1 MFYELMIKRG
11 YTNLPESA
19 QRQLMAKPISGKW
32 TMIYQDKLT
41 DWQAEQKRKQ
51 AALSSGKDL
60 DEDSPQWY
68 VKKIMEGNITAKQLG
83 SLSVSLRTQ
92 PIGWVKDFIEAQG
105 QIALTTVLRSI
116 NNHGGKNNT
125 GTDAML
131 DREYDIVK
139 CLKALMNNKYGAD
152 DALKH
157 QHCVNALVASLTSP
171 RVTTRKLVSEVLTFL
186 CHWERPHGHTKVLA
200 AMDQVKGYQGETGR
214 FDSWL
219 RIVEV
224 TIDGRGKLG
233 SLVGASEEVRS
244 GGIGMESLLMEY
256 ALATLFLINI
266 IASGAEDIHARIH
279 IRAQFKGCGFGRI
292 ATKMQGFQYDLI
304 DKQIQKY
311 EEDAAV
317 DYDELLE
324 RDGASM
330 LDDIEGDPKD
340 FNDPAAI
347 VDAIM
352 SKIRDSSTQDYFVSS
367 LQHLLLMRDNSSEER
382 LRLFQL
388 VDAILGYVAMDR
400 RLPDM
405 DLKASLNF
413 SVQSL
418 MDKLNTDAEAR
429 HALAEAAES
438 RQIAEAAIAER
449 DAMKDQIDLGADGL
463 VAKLKRQLEE
473 QAQVIEIQRRQN
485 DRLKAELEEIKIA
498 HATQMQKSELETR
511 ELYLMLREA
520 QDAADQA
527 AVERARQAK
536 KEGRVINEAEEMAK
550 MNGILD
556 RQRLMEKIEK
566 QLERKKTEF
575 KLEGKVWQHIEPSEQ
590 LRETRRKMDLLLA
603 EAQQLQKENEIDG
616 DISQVNFSSRKK
628 DRKRKSNKD
637 HSSSESDDEV
647 TYGEDEKVEVVTT
660 PRKIFQYTNVFA
672 ELTEVTA
679 RKKQKDTANGGAD
692 DDEDDEDKSGEEKVK
707 TIEGEPG
714 SAIPD
719 KASIPGGVPGMGM
732 GGPPPPPP
740 PPGMG
745 MGGPPPP
752 PGMPPATV
760 PYYTPGAP
768 VAGTIG
774 TLYTG
779 VRPRKKLKPM
789 HWEKL
794 DGVEYTLWAGRG
806 NKDDM
811 FAELSQKGILEEME
825 RLFFFKETKLLKKK
839 EGSGEKKKEFLD
851 SGLVKAFQ
859 IALSKYAAIPPMQL
873 VSKILNCDK
882 DMLDNSAIM
891 DFLLR
896 DELSVISDNL
906 TKNLTPY
913 AVDWTEPGADG
924 KKRDADP
931 EELRREDLIY
941 LETAFNLHH
950 YWKSRVR
957 ALALTRSLDPDYTDI
972 QGKLNQVVRVSDTVR
987 NCKAFQDV
995 LQLILNMGNYMND
1008 TSKQVTGFKLGTLT
1022 RLVNVKDDKN
1032 QRTFMDYVEM
1042 TVRRKFPDLEGFV
1055 DELHECL
1062 QLEKADVDH
1071 FAQQAQKFIG
1081 NVHAVQSSVDMGN
1094 LSEPK
1099 KFHPNDR
1106 VLQIVLPVLPEARK
1120 KAEYLKDY
1128 LDAMNKTYA
1137 DLLTYYG
1144 EDPNDENSRKRF
1156 FKLISDFVKNYKASH
1171 SKNLEL
1177 EDEEKRREK
1186 RQQIAAQTQAKQAAR
1201 NNPLAAT
1208 DTQGTGA
1215 MDALL
1220 NKLRAAGP
1228 TSRDKREA
1236 RRRARLRQN
1245 GAVRAASITTDPQVG
1260 ADGDNDSNAEGD
1272 GEGDDEA
1279 EKKSDE
1285 ESPAKATSTE
1295 PQAPMSP
1302 DIKVTSAD
1310 ALGAAGDDLMKTVRD
1325 KLEAL
1330 RGGGDAAP
1338 APERGIRDKR
1348 KERRRRN
1355 GSNVSASSQGSPGL
1369 APLGSPAEVEEV
1381 ARAKNALLAMRRGSE
1396 TGRRGTTPTKS
1407 EDVDTPTLAPE
1418 TIVSPPSPDRNNKT
1432 PTETPA
1438 PASDDATKDS

>member
-1 MFYELMIKRG
+1 
-11 YTNLPESA
+11 
-19 QRQLMAKPISGKW
+19 
-32 TMIYQDKLT
+32 
-41 DWQAEQKRKQ
+41 
-51 AALSSGKDL
+51 
-60 DEDSPQWY
+60 
-68 VKKIMEGNITAKQLG
+68 
-83 SLSVSLRTQ
+83 
-92 PIGWVKDFIEAQG
+92 
-105 QIALTTVLRSI
+105 
-116 NNHGGKNNT
+116 
-125 GTDAML
+125 ML

-719 KASIPGGVPGMGM
+719 KASIPGGVPGFTGPPPPPPPPPPPGFDGPPPPPPPPPPPGFTGPPPPPPPPPPPGFNGPPPPPPPPPPPGFGGPPPPPPPPPPPGFGGPPPPPPPPPPPGFGGPPPPPPPPPPGMGM

-1062 QLEKADVDH
+1062 QLEKGMKPIH
-1071 FAQQAQKFIG
+1071 W
-1081 NVHAVQSSVDMGN
+1081 
-1094 LSEPK
+1094 
-1099 KFHPNDR
+1099 
-1106 VLQIVLPVLPEARK
+1106 
-1120 KAEYLKDY
+1120 
-1128 LDAMNKTYA
+1128 
-1137 DLLTYYG
+1137 LLRY
-1144 EDPNDENSRKRF
+1144 
-1156 FKLISDFVKNYKASH
+1156 NY
-1171 SKNLEL
+1171 
-1177 EDEEKRREK
+1177 
-1186 RQQIAAQTQAKQAAR
+1186 
-1201 NNPLAAT
+1201 
-1208 DTQGTGA
+1208 
-1215 MDALL
+1215 
-1220 NKLRAAGP
+1220 
-1228 TSRDKREA
+1228 
-1236 RRRARLRQN
+1236 
-1245 GAVRAASITTDPQVG
+1245 
-1260 ADGDNDSNAEGD
+1260 
-1272 GEGDDEA
+1272 
-1279 EKKSDE
+1279 
-1285 ESPAKATSTE
+1285 
-1295 PQAPMSP
+1295 
-1302 DIKVTSAD
+1302 
-1310 ALGAAGDDLMKTVRD
+1310 
-1325 KLEAL
+1325 
-1330 RGGGDAAP
+1330 
-1338 APERGIRDKR
+1338 
-1348 KERRRRN
+1348 
-1355 GSNVSASSQGSPGL
+1355 
-1369 APLGSPAEVEEV
+1369 
-1381 ARAKNALLAMRRGSE
+1381 
-1396 TGRRGTTPTKS
+1396 
-1407 EDVDTPTLAPE
+1407 
-1418 TIVSPPSPDRNNKT
+1418 
-1432 PTETPA
+1432 
-1438 PASDDATKDS
+1438 